1 MMLVKKDKCSKGTQY
16 CETSDALSSTSIVL
30 AVVIPVAVVA
40 MVVAFFIW
48 RAWKRNKKEAL
59 DDNDPDFY
67 GDNTVLPDYP
77 TKEEIFSGRNTSEN
91 PFDASNTRYPQAV
104 LDEKD
109 QSFSNKAGSYYNA
122 SQLSLGTDNMLGT
135 PRGHMESF
143 VLPRVDDS
151 TSKHSLDQLSRQLG
165 GVYPGYKVPENVRFS
180 SNNHSRKSLFSEN
193 SGDLTGFERS
203 TEDLGRT
210 LGPQNSDKSPETLQ
224 KSSTVYSQP
233 DNTFSPPTSGP
244 PGDQEESDD
253 DKFYE
258 TTDPGHRVSYDAA
271 DSHKYSFD
279 DTDASVVQRHSRD
292 LDAIV
297 QPQNIEPDH
306 ENRDE
311 FASDSVSKEAPVDEY
326 SEVPENSHVS
336 SSPVGKALPEP
347 EAEEVPDLNEVLVE
361 EHIPISPEEEEQINR
376 MKSVYKVYFS
386 RENSLKSKKSNHMFF
401 EDQDMP
407 PLPHLP
413 QNEEHDIPRQPEY
426 TMDPSQE
433 DEVSAQQQ
441 DEKENIDHSVS
452 NGRPELT
459 LDTSVND
466 HRASYASSIYLDNG
480 AVPVQQQG
488 HPFYPH
494 QHIQNILNQ
503 QQSQAHYYRQMAAQQ
518 RKPQHYPV
526 EQKLENLP
534 SPHELNNRNSTLETF
549 TQFEKQ
555 RKYTGKKGQSPVVM
569 QQNFSPI
576 ENTQWGPSQT
586 NSSHPSP
593 HQIRDSIVMF
603 NPVDIN
609 YKKTYKPS
617 GTLAEQVRKVSP
629 GARSFSPTS
638 PGFAYDDDPTMP
650 RPMTRVGSESLIP
663 KSGSQADLRKYVDN
677 ANL

>member
-1 MMLVKKDKCSKGTQY
+1 MNIMLIKKDKCSKGTQY
-16 CETSDALSSTSIVL
+16 CQTSNDVSSTTIVL

-59 DDNDPDFY
+59 EDNDPDFY
-67 GDNTVLPDYP
+67 GENTVLPDYP
-77 TKEEIFSGRNTSEN
+77 IKEEIFAGRNASEN
-91 PFDASNTRYPQAV
+91 PFDASNTRYPQAA
-104 LDEKD
+104 LDEKE
-109 QSFSNKAGSYYNA
+109 QSFNNKAGSYYNT

-135 PRGHMESF
+135 PRAHVESF

-165 GVYPGYKVPENVRFS
+165 GVYPGYKVPESVRLS

-210 LGPQNSDKSPETLQ
+210 LGPHSSDKSPETPQ

-233 DNTFSPPTSGP
+233 DNTCSPPTSGP
-244 PGDQEESDD
+244 PGDPEESDD

-258 TTDPGHRVSYDAA
+258 TTDPGHRMSYDAG

-279 DTDASVVQRHSRD
+279 DTDASVVHRHSHE
-292 LDAIV
+292 LDANI
-297 QPQNIEPDH
+297 QPLDIEPDH
-306 ENRDE
+306 ENPDQ
-311 FASDSVSKEAPVDEY
+311 FASDY
-326 SEVPENSHVS
+326 VPESLPGEKYTNKPENEIVS
-336 SSPVGKALPEP
+336 SSSMSKALPEP
-347 EAEEVPDLNEVLVE
+347 ENGEVPDLNEALVE
-361 EHIPISPEEEEQINR
+361 EQIPISPEEEEQINR

-407 PLPHLP
+407 PLPQLP
-413 QNEEHDIPRQPEY
+413 QN
-426 TMDPSQE
+426 QE
-433 DEVSAQQQ
+433 QDMPHEPAYVTEPGHENVSAPPKGAEA
-441 DEKENIDHSVS
+441 DFNHSAS
-452 NGRPELT
+452 NGRPELR

-466 HRASYASSIYLDNG
+466 HRASYSSSVYLDDG
-480 AVPVQQQG
+480 AVPVQQHG

-503 QQSQAHYYRQMAAQQ
+503 QQSQAHYFRQTAAQQ

-526 EQKLENLP
+526 KQKLENLP
-534 SPHELNNRNSTLETF
+534 SPHELNNRNSALETF

-586 NSSHPSP
+586 NSSQPSP
-593 HQIRDSIVMF
+593 HQIRDSISMF

-629 GARSFSPTS
+629 SARSFSPTS
-638 PGFAYDDDPTMP
+638 SGFAYDDQMP
-650 RPMTRVGSESLIP
+650 RPMTRVGSETLIP

>member
-1 MMLVKKDKCSKGTQY
+1 MLVKKDKCSKGTQY
-16 CETSDALSSTSIVL
+16 CQTSDDLNSTSIVL

-77 TKEEIFSGRNTSEN
+77 TKEEIFAARNASEN
-91 PFDASNTRYPQAV
+91 PFDASNARYPQAV

-109 QSFSNKAGSYYNA
+109 QSSNNKAGSYYNT

-135 PRGHMESF
+135 PRGHVESF

-165 GVYPGYKVPENVRFS
+165 GVYPGYKVPESARFS
-180 SNNHSRKSLFSEN
+180 SNNHSRRSLFSEN

-210 LGPQNSDKSPETLQ
+210 LGPHSSDKSPETPQ

-244 PGDQEESDD
+244 PGDPEESDD

-258 TTDPGHRVSYDAA
+258 TTDPGHRMSYDAD

-279 DTDASVVQRHSRD
+279 DTDASVAHRHSCNQ
-292 LDAIV
+292 DANV
-297 QPQNIEPDH
+297 QPQDIEPDH
-306 ENRDE
+306 EDPDQ
-311 FASDSVSKEAPVDEY
+311 FASDYVPEIVPLE
-326 SEVPENSHVS
+326 EHTNVPENEMVS
-336 SSPVGKALPEP
+336 SSPVSKALPE
-347 EAEEVPDLNEVLVE
+347 AETAEVPDLNEVLVA

-407 PLPHLP
+407 PLPQLP
-413 QNEEHDIPRQPEY
+413 QNEEQDSSHQPEY
-426 TMDPSQE
+426 ASEPSQE
-433 DEVSAQQQ
+433 NDVSAQQQ
-441 DEKENIDHSVS
+441 GEETDFEYANG

-459 LDTSVND
+459 LDTSIND
-466 HRASYASSIYLDNG
+466 HRASYASSVYLDNG

-526 EQKLENLP
+526 KQKLENLP

-555 RKYTGKKGQSPVVM
+555 RKYTGKKGQSPAVM

-586 NSSHPSP
+586 NSSQPSP
-593 HQIRDSIVMF
+593 HQIRDSIAMF

-638 PGFAYDDDPTMP
+638 SRFAYDDQTMP
-650 RPMTRVGSESLIP
+650 RPMTRAGSETLVP